1 MSNDDPPKD
10 ATSKSQAEAPHK
22 WWDSPLVVMAAKA
35 ITGVS
40 VISGVVFATLQYV
53 ESKQEKRIEQSLA
66 LFRQFN
72 TTPYT
77 DYRKK
82 INVVIIDHT
91 QDIFEAA
98 SDEAKLAATMQMVVR
113 NNKIE
118 TDIGLVMDFF
128 DGVVYCAAK
137 NICDPQISYDLF
149 YARGHELY
157 VTFYQYIKA
166 QRGSFAGNDFGAGLE
181 TLVKLKKPANSK

>member
-1 MSNDDPPKD
+1 MARQPTRNMKT
-10 ATSKSQAEAPHK
+10 ASQSSAGDK
-22 WWDSPLVVMAAKA
+22 WWDSPIVVMAAKA
-35 ITGVS
+35 VGFISVVS
-40 VISGVVFATLQYV
+40 GIVFATLQYV

-91 QDIFEAA
+91 QDIFDAA
-98 SDEAKLAATMQMVVR
+98 SDEEKLAATMQMVVR

-149 YARGHELY
+149 YARGRELY

-181 TLVKLKKPANSK
+181 TLVKLKKPANGN

>member
-1 MSNDDPPKD
+1 MAKKPTRNKKT
-10 ATSKSQAEAPHK
+10 ASQSSAEHK
-22 WWDSPLVVMAAKA
+22 WWDSPIVVMAAKA
-35 ITGVS
+35 VGFISVVS
-40 VISGVVFATLQYV
+40 GIVFATLQYV

-91 QDIFEAA
+91 QDIFDAA
-98 SDEAKLAATMQMVVR
+98 SDEEKLAATMQMVVR

-149 YARGHELY
+149 YARGRELY

-181 TLVKLKKPANSK
+181 TLVKLKKPANGN